1 MEDKDFKSA
10 VEVDVAA
17 KPKEFK
23 KEAEAEAKKEEKAEV
38 KKESEKL
45 VKKEVKKEAKKE
57 EKRSKLRHLKHLLQ
71 KESLNLESV
80 CTLENNNSTI
90 KLGKYA

>member
-57 EKRSKLRHLKHLLQ
+57 EKVKIETPKTPASKRKFKSRVGMH
-71 KESLNLESV
+71 S
-80 CTLENNNSTI
+80 
-90 KLGKYA
+90 GK